1 MNMIQGEKK
10 KVLLPLS
17 DREEEIGRLIVN
29 AAYKVHSSLGPGL
42 LEKIYEICFVHE
54 LKKSGLNAVRQ
65 VDVSINYDG
74 MIFDDCLRL
83 DVMVEDLVV
92 CELKAIEH
100 VNPLWYAQVLSHLK
114 LTDKRLG
121 YLINFNVETI
131 KEGIKRIIR

>member
-74 MIFDDCLRL
+74 MIFDDCLRK
-83 DVMVEDLVV
+83 VE
-92 CELKAIEH
+92 EISLKETLNMKRKEITEKGDGCSKNDIEEIQTII
-100 VNPLWYAQVLSHLK
+100 YQLK
-114 LTDKRLG
+114 KGR
-121 YLINFNVETI
+121 
-131 KEGIKRIIR
+131 